1 MMKIIND
8 TLKQNGKY
16 SIHRLGVFSSFWV
29 AVIYAFTPLAFPTF
43 EVKEF
48 VFIGFIGGGGWAL
61 FRAKKKNE
69 NITE

>member
-1 MMKIIND
+1 MKIIND

-29 AVIYAFTPLAFPTF
+29 AVIYAFTPLAIPTF

-61 FRAKKKNE
+61 LRTKKKDE
-69 NITE
+69 NISE